1 MQPQADRRATAARAF
16 VRSLNILLKFA
27 KMYDFGHPRTARQYE
42 TAWTEL
48 RTALGEGDSGLLLAV
63 SGDQLLI
70 DGIPLESAAAEKS
83 FARMLS
89 AAGIASIYFSAK
101 VAQTSLAK
109 FVRAFPTGSGAK
121 PAQLAEQLKTALQ
134 GDPNIHVNEICFVPA
149 DSAVAKTTVAAQ
161 LAARTLGLTTDQ
173 QDEMLQ
179 DPEKLLKLIVAA
191 EGMKAGKGAGS
202 GDGGGSGQGGGSG
215 EGYSAGD
222 SDTWRSSYDAAPLE
236 IERGAWIPGQA
247 GGAGAGL
254 QGGAVVVPGGAS
266 AQPQGGGF
274 PGSGSGSGAP
284 ASLRNESGQPGWN
297 IIGGTA
303 GESGHGTQID
313 ASAGGFWLKP
323 PSGEASTAGPS
334 ADNSPGSSAE
344 HALLAGPAVDIEQS
358 GRAGFRPL
366 TGPEDAGSAPGNF
379 PAEGYSP
386 LSRSRTR
393 QRGASSTLG
402 RWANASAAIRD
413 ARPARTRSGTALE
426 TGLMTL
432 HEDELQG
439 IFQVLA
445 QIARTSGENAIDPS
459 AFQSRLAHLPRRA
472 RFTVSQALAGLAAQ
486 APSEM
491 TDKSALLKLAEHIA
505 VRFAVESYERG
516 DVRVDAVKQLLGDMN
531 QELTALRKVLGA
543 YEEKMAEAGIEAP
556 SQADVL
562 AEQFWAQV
570 PDEKKR
576 AVLDSDDAWYVP
588 PGRIREFVE
597 GLRVKGDAE
606 TADRILNRYAGFVT
620 NSAGEKRRQAAM
632 GLAELAPVYA
642 AGPER
647 LLSDTIREVGVRL
660 AGESD
665 PELQSL
671 LSAAFVRL
679 SQEAARK
686 RSYAGLQRSV
696 ELVGYIEGERLNV
709 GQNLRARVGVE
720 NRVPEFIEEALR
732 SGELP
737 TGLRDLLRRM
747 PTPASEQIASRFSR
761 AGLRED
767 CEFLIAM
774 LETLGPEAL
783 DHLRRTLREGPTN
796 EAMDT
801 VGILARL
808 DPDALAQ
815 ALPVRMRDWKRT
827 AHDRVVRQ
835 IAGSGSPQRGRLLLE
850 LFDSMDD
857 LIRPLA
863 VDEIGMSGEQTAN
876 TRFLR
881 IAEEEIP
888 KGRSG
893 YLQLKAIEA
902 LGRLRTVA
910 AEAALRK
917 IAEARKAFRWAHAP
931 ELRLVAAQA
940 MAKIDPDWA
949 RNFVPRSGLS
959 TADFSIEPLDPDPQ
973 SSAIRQRRYP
983 RLRLEYPVSASTT
996 GLKENC
1002 QVEIPEMTLGGG
1014 VALCEQSLHPGS
1026 VVGLRLNAAQKNIR
1040 AQTIVRDANT
1050 QARAFEVIDIDL
1062 EERAK
1067 LRKLLVQLGNATKQA
1082 TPNDRNRH
1090 AVRTILS
1097 NPT

>member
-161 LAARTLGLTTDQ
+161 LAARTLGLSADQ

-202 GDGGGSGQGGGSG
+202 GEGGGSGQGGGSG

-222 SDTWRSSYDAAPLE
+222 SGSWRSSYDAAPLE

-247 GGAGAGL
+247 GSAGAGL

-274 PGSGSGSGAP
+274 PGSGSGAP
-284 ASLRNESGQPGWN
+284 ASPRKGSGQPGWN

-303 GESGHGTQID
+303 GGSGRGTQID

-323 PSGEASTAGPS
+323 PSDEASAG
-334 ADNSPGSSAE
+334 APGAANPPESSAE
-344 HALLAGPAVDIEQS
+344 HALLAGPAVDIGKS
-358 GRAGFRPL
+358 GSGH
-366 TGPEDAGSAPGNF
+366 AGSAPGNF

-386 LSRSRTR
+386 LPPSRTR
-393 QRGASSTLG
+393 QRGASSTPG
-402 RWANASAAIRD
+402 RWAKASAAIRT
-413 ARPARTRSGTALE
+413 AGPARTRTGTAIE

-445 QIARTSGENAIDPS
+445 QIARTSGEEAIDSS

-516 DVRVDAVKQLLGDMN
+516 DVKVDAVKQLLGDMN

-597 GLRVKGDAE
+597 GLRAKGDAE

-620 NSAGEKRRQAAM
+620 NSTGEKRRQAAM

-647 LLSDTIREVGVRL
+647 LLSETIREVGVRL
-660 AGESD
+660 AEESD
-665 PELQSL
+665 PELQSV

-709 GQNLRARVGVE
+709 AQNLRARVGVE

-737 TGLRDLLRRM
+737 NGLRDLLRRM
-747 PTPASEQIASRFSR
+747 PTPAAEQIASRFSR

-767 CEFLIAM
+767 CEFLISM

-783 DHLRRTLREGPTN
+783 DHLRRTLREGSTN

-801 VGILARL
+801 IGMLARL
-808 DPDALAQ
+808 DPDTLAQ
-815 ALPVRMRDWKRT
+815 ALPLRMREWKRT

-983 RLRLEYPVSASTT
+983 RLRLEYPVPASTT

>member
-161 LAARTLGLTTDQ
+161 LAARTLGLTADQ

-191 EGMKAGKGAGS
+191 EGMKAGKGTGS
-202 GDGGGSGQGGGSG
+202 GEGAGSGQGGGPE

-222 SDTWRSSYDAAPLE
+222 LGSWRSSYDAAPLE

-247 GGAGAGL
+247 GSAGAGL

-274 PGSGSGSGAP
+274 PGSGSWAAP

-297 IIGGTA
+297 IIGATA
-303 GESGHGTQID
+303 SEGGHGTQID

-323 PSGEASTAGPS
+323 PLDEASAGAPS
-334 ADNSPGSSAE
+334 AANPPESLAE
-344 HALLAGPAVDIEQS
+344 HALLAGPAVDIGKS
-358 GRAGFRPL
+358 GSR
-366 TGPEDAGSAPGNF
+366 DAGSAAGNF
-379 PAEGYSP
+379 PAEGHSP
-386 LSRSRTR
+386 LPRSRTR

-402 RWANASAAIRD
+402 KWANASAAIRT
-413 ARPARTRSGTALE
+413 AGPARTRTGTAIE

-445 QIARTSGENAIDPS
+445 QIARTSGEEAIDPS

-516 DVRVDAVKQLLGDMN
+516 DVKVDAVKQLLGDMN
-531 QELTALRKVLGA
+531 QELAALRKVLGA

-562 AEQFWAQV
+562 AEQFWSQV

-597 GLRVKGDAE
+597 GLRAKGDAE
-606 TADRILNRYAGFVT
+606 TAERILKRYAGFVT

-647 LLSDTIREVGVRL
+647 LLSETIREVGVRL
-660 AGESD
+660 AEESD

-671 LSAAFVRL
+671 FSAAFVRL

-696 ELVGYIEGERLNV
+696 ELVGYIEGERPNV
-709 GQNLRARVGVE
+709 AQNLRARVGVE

-737 TGLRDLLRRM
+737 NGLRDLLRRM

-767 CEFLIAM
+767 CEFLISM
-774 LETLGPEAL
+774 LETLGPEGL
-783 DHLRRTLREGPTN
+783 DHLRHTLREGPTN
-796 EAMDT
+796 EAIDT
-801 VGILARL
+801 IGMLARL

-815 ALPVRMRDWKRT
+815 ALPVRMREWKRT

-850 LFDSMDD
+850 LFDSMDE

-881 IAEEEIP
+881 VAEEEIP

-917 IAEARKAFRWAHAP
+917 IAEARRAFRWAHAP

-1050 QARAFEVIDIDL
+1050 QARAFEVIDIEL